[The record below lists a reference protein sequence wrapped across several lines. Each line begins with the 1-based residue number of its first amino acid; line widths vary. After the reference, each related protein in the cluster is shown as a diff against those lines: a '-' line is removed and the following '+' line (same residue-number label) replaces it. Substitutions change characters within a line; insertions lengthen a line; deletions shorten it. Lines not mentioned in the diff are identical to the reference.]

1 MADFASAA
9 RNAPSED
16 GECWQRV
23 ELGIHGLR
31 SWGRNWSRK
40 VRETWN
46 SGGLQGHEGETGHLL
61 SGAREAWLAPNAHLA
76 TVLPPPVPRLTLHD
90 ARTSGARS
98 CADTSPLATA
108 IHRPPKCQRPN
119 GARSR
124 GATPLFQYVT
134 KPGDCCGQIDPFFP
148 TRLRPIVNHS
158 LEAGGAQGQ
167 WLQACLPDGHQPQRL
182 CSHCSA

>member
-61 SGAREAWLAPNAHLA
+61 SGTRETWLAPNDHLA
-76 TVLPPPVPRLTLHD
+76 TLLPPHAPRLTLN
-90 ARTSGARS
+90 ARG
-98 CADTSPLATA
+98 
-108 IHRPPKCQRPN
+108 
-119 GARSR
+119 SR
-124 GATPLFQYVT
+124 RA
-134 KPGDCCGQIDPFFP
+134 CRMAMSRNAC
-148 TRLRPIVNHS
+148 S
-158 LEAGGAQGQ
+158 LIA
-167 WLQACLPDGHQPQRL
+167 LPDFPEFAQAVSYGVPGTL
-182 CSHCSA
+182 AV